1 MTNSYTFEIQ
11 AMDLAMKN
19 ASNQEV
25 YDIAWSYSYNYSL
38 FKSRVNYYFLMLNL
52 ERSKVSLKTK
62 SIHAVTLKIP
72 YFEQQ

>member
-25 YDIAWSYSYNYSL
+25 YDIAWSYSYNYNL
-38 FKSRVNYYFLMLNL
+38 FKSRVNYYFMMLNL
-52 ERSKVSLKTK
+52 EKSKVSVKIK
-62 SIHAVTLKIP
+62 STYAVTLKIP
-72 YFEQQ
+72 YFEEL